1 MPQIIADYKQ
11 VFLLPPCIEDWVGP
25 DHPARFIRDFV
36 DSMNLKELGF
46 RVPDSETGRPAYS
59 ADLLLKAWLYGYFS
73 RIRSSR
79 KLEKGCME
87 NMGLIWL
94 TAMHGPDHN
103 TLWRFWRDNRKVFK
117 RVFKQSVQVAVK
129 AELIGMAVHAV
140 DGTKI
145 VAGASREKFKN
156 QDQLERMLENL
167 DKYVA
172 DVMTETERC
181 EQEECDGYRL
191 PKPLQ
196 DELKR
201 KEQIQKALQELD
213 ESDKKVVHPGEPEA
227 RYMKNRRSTDPSY
240 NAQAVADQESGMI
253 VAEEV
258 VDEGNDNG
266 QLVPMLDRVQENLGA
281 TAKETVA
288 DAGYFAS
295 GQIAL
300 AEEKEYE
307 VLVAKSSGEIA
318 AEKGAEWDPY
328 HASRFVYDQE
338 QDVCIC
344 PQGAVLRFLQKKVTG
359 KNDNEVRRYRCRD
372 YATCP
377 ERWKCS
383 KSKNG
388 RLIDINVHREALER
402 HRKKRRLPENKKLL
416 RARKVIIEP
425 VFAWIKTH
433 LDFRRWSVSGLCNVR
448 GQWSLI
454 CATINLKKLY
464 RHWLTGGLVFSVS

>member
-1 MPQIIADYKQ
+1 VPQIIADYKQ

-36 DSMNLKELGF
+36 DSMSLKELGF

-172 DVMTETERC
+172 D
-181 EQEECDGYRL
+181 
-191 PKPLQ
+191 
-196 DELKR
+196 
-201 KEQIQKALQELD
+201 
-213 ESDKKVVHPGEPEA
+213 
-227 RYMKNRRSTDPSY
+227 
-240 NAQAVADQESGMI
+240 
-253 VAEEV
+253 
-258 VDEGNDNG
+258 
-266 QLVPMLDRVQENLGA
+266 
-281 TAKETVA
+281 
-288 DAGYFAS
+288 AGYFAS

-328 HASRFVYDQE
+328 HASRFVYDQD

-464 RHWLTGGLVFSVS
+464 RHWLTGGLVFSGS